1 MFELDYKTIKLKL
14 WIQGYDAPEHRYN
27 GDDDSWAGFHAEVTT
42 KYFSFES
49 HGTDIESSSVDHLKD
64 MLEKFLNNQMS
75 KEEYYSPIEEGFNIR
90 FFPKGIEYG
99 YIYDSKNNLI
109 EKKEIELSIAIPDE
123 DWISDF
129 AFVKFKLDDEETK
142 QFYDYICNVINN
154 EH

>member
-1 MFELDYKTIKLKL
+1 MFKLDQGKTKLEF
-14 WIQGYDAPEHRYN
+14 WFQGYEAPEHRYH
-27 GDDDSWAGFHAEVTT
+27 GDDDSWAGFHAEVST
-42 KYFSFES
+42 KHFSFES

-64 MLEKFLNNQMS
+64 MLEKFLNNQMP

-90 FFPKGIEYG
+90 FFPKGTEYG

-129 AFVKFKLDDEETK
+129 AFVKFKLDEEETK